1 MWFEIH
7 ASLYARRVKGQM
19 QVSLEWT
26 KRETYRDFPTTVTVL
41 LKQMDQSCPTK
52 SVTRVNENAA
62 CFTTVNSF
70 MMWPKRCPNFVSLRR
85 LFHYSDCH
93 YADFYCTSIRKH
105 AKLRIHNVKGSYGRG
120 NQKGKWRP
128 PKYGSENQPAFGQ
141 FSSYK
146 KDSYICING
155 NEFYVDWYHFYQLIL
170 VFIVSLLVHAG
181 ITDAHSYRPASK

>member
-7 ASLYARRVKGQM
+7 ASLYARRVKGPM

-70 MMWPKRCPNFVSLRR
+70 MMWPKCCPNFVSLRR

-93 YADFYCTSIRKH
+93 YADFYCNCRE
-105 AKLRIHNVKGSYGRG
+105 
-120 NQKGKWRP
+120 W
-128 PKYGSENQPAFGQ
+128 
-141 FSSYK
+141 
-146 KDSYICING
+146 KDLH
-155 NEFYVDWYHFYQLIL
+155 VDKALWNW
-170 VFIVSLLVHAG
+170 LLDYYFLNFKTFQIKRFTREA
-181 ITDAHSYRPASK
+181 TDAHFPFVQKPWMQCTGNT

>member
-52 SVTRVNENAA
+52 SVTRVNGNAA

-70 MMWPKRCPNFVSLRR
+70 MMWPKCCPNFVSLRR

-93 YADFYCTSIRKH
+93 YADFYCTLSWVLPEVDLALTPINTSVVVVSFYPCY
-105 AKLRIHNVKGSYGRG
+105 ISGSPNPVRRFWW
-120 NQKGKWRP
+120 NFNW
-128 PKYGSENQPAFGQ
+128 
-141 FSSYK
+141 
-146 KDSYICING
+146 
-155 NEFYVDWYHFYQLIL
+155 W
-170 VFIVSLLVHAG
+170 
-181 ITDAHSYRPASK
+181 

>member
-70 MMWPKRCPNFVSLRR
+70 MMWPKCCPNFVSLRR

-93 YADFYCTSIRKH
+93 YADFYCTHVQSVIS
-105 AKLRIHNVKGSYGRG
+105 LRDAIFMFINTLLRFLETTMETLFTYMRETVVFK
-120 NQKGKWRP
+120 
-128 PKYGSENQPAFGQ
+128 EDI
-141 FSSYK
+141 K
-146 KDSYICING
+146 K
-155 NEFYVDWYHFYQLIL
+155 
-170 VFIVSLLVHAG
+170 
-181 ITDAHSYRPASK
+181 